1 VGRRLAVLPK
11 TTVNLPEI
19 GKRVILYIRMSF
31 IKSVMRGWLFSLE
44 DAAYAY
50 ENKKMGKA

>member
-1 VGRRLAVLPK
+1 MGRRLAVLPK

-19 GKRVILYIRMSF
+19 GKHVILYIRMSF
-31 IKSVMRGWLFSLE
+31 IESVMRGWLFSLE